1 LAGFSLKTY
10 FMSLILCLET
20 ATQVCS
26 VVLAKNDEIIAIR
39 ESKEHNSHSALIT
52 IFIEEVMKEGG
63 FRLNELDAIA
73 ISKGPG
79 SYTGLRIGVSTAKG
93 LCFSLDKPL
102 IAIETLEGMASYQ
115 SSMLSHTKENE
126 KTLLIPMID
135 ARRMEVYMAIFDSK
149 GKRQTVT
156 SAEII
161 TATSFETLSSKS
173 ILLFGDGASKFKE
186 LFQESNNISIIDQF
200 ATSAAHLILPALERL
215 KNEQFEDLAYFEP
228 YYLKT
233 FIAGKPTVKG
243 LYD

>member
-1 LAGFSLKTY
+1 
-10 FMSLILCLET
+10 MSLILCLET

-26 VVLAKNDEIIAIR
+26 VALAKNDEIIAIR

-52 IFIEEVMKEGG
+52 IFIEEVMKESGYQ
-63 FRLNELDAIA
+63 LNELDTIA
-73 ISKGPG
+73 VSKGPG

-93 LCFSLDKPL
+93 LCFSLNKPL

-115 SSMLSHTKENE
+115 FTQLAQKKGNE
-126 KTLLIPMID
+126 KTLLVPMID
-135 ARRMEVYMAIFDSK
+135 ARRMEVYMAIFDAK
-149 GKRQTVT
+149 GQRQTIT

-161 TATSFETLSSKS
+161 NADSFENKSSNP
-173 ILLFGDGASKFKE
+173 ILLFGDGAPKFKD
-186 LFQESNNISIIDQF
+186 LFQENKNISILDHF
-200 ATSAAHLILPALERL
+200 TTSAAHLILPALERL

-233 FIAGKPTVKG
+233 FVAGKPTVKG

>member
-1 LAGFSLKTY
+1 
-10 FMSLILCLET
+10 MSLILCLET

-26 VVLAKNDEIIAIR
+26 VALAKNDEIIAIR
-39 ESKEHNSHSALIT
+39 ESKEHNSHSSLIT
-52 IFIEEVMKEGG
+52 IFIDEVMKESGYQ
-63 FRLNELDAIA
+63 LNELDAVVV
-73 ISKGPG
+73 SKGPG

-115 SSMLSHTKENE
+115 SIQLAHTKANE
-126 KTLLIPMID
+126 KTLLVPMID

-149 GKRQTVT
+149 GIRQTMT
-156 SAEII
+156 AAEII
-161 TATSFETLSSKS
+161 DVTSFENHMSNSF
-173 ILLFGDGASKFKE
+173 LLFGDGASKFKE
-186 LFQESNNISIIDQF
+186 LFHERKDISIVEEF
-200 ATSAAHLILPALERL
+200 SPSAAHLLFPALERL

-233 FIAGKPTVKG
+233 FIAGKPSVKG

>member
-1 LAGFSLKTY
+1 
-10 FMSLILCLET
+10 MSLILCLET

-26 VVLAKNDEIIAIR
+26 VALAKNDEILAIR

-52 IFIEEVMKEGG
+52 IFIEEVMKESGYQ
-63 FRLNELDAIA
+63 LNELDAIVV
-73 ISKGPG
+73 SKGPG

-115 SSMLSHTKENE
+115 STQLARSKGNE
-126 KTLLIPMID
+126 KTLLVPMID
-135 ARRMEVYMAIFDSK
+135 ARRMEVYMAIFDSR
-149 GKRQTVT
+149 GCRQTIT

-161 TATSFETLSSKS
+161 NATSFENGSSNS
-173 ILLFGDGASKFKE
+173 LLLFGDGAPKFKE
-186 LFQESNNISIIDQF
+186 LFKESKNISILEDF
-200 ATSAAHLILPALERL
+200 ATSATHLILPALQRL